1 MMKKILVS
9 FACVL
14 SFAFQS
20 QAECV
25 YEKQLHGDEFPV
37 GIMLT
42 WSTSFEENT
51 SSFMIEKSENGV
63 NYINIGTAQSAG
75 NSKKLRDYHFLD
87 PMANTPT
94 VYYRLKQIDVDGS
107 FNYTNV
113 LKVNKKMTNNFMIA
127 RMTSPNTSKDF
138 TATVDVFK
146 DGDMKYEIRDLANN
160 TLFAAT
166 MPVQNGL
173 NDITISVA
181 DLAPNTYK
189 FFLKMEKEE
198 ESVVLQKV
206 IDEVE
211 KAKLP
216 VASGQN
222 MNNGKQ

>member
-1 MMKKILVS
+1 MKKILVS
-9 FACVL
+9 FACML
-14 SFAFQS
+14 SFTFQS
-20 QAECV
+20 KAECV
-25 YEKQLHGDEFPV
+25 YEKQLHGEEFSIGV
-37 GIMLT
+37 MLK

-107 FNYTNV
+107 FNYTDV

-146 DGDMKYEIRDLANN
+146 DGDMKYEVRDLANN

-206 IDEVE
+206 IDEIE